1 MIVEKQ
7 QLIRGYMRIIYKCE
21 YCLQR
26 IGRVSTHNG
35 EIIGAKLA
43 DSFPGCPYCKGEA
56 ARLYGIYTNMG
67 ARK

>member
-7 QLIRGYMRIIYKCE
+7 QLIRGYTRIIYKCE

-26 IGRVSTHNG
+26 IGRISTRNG

-43 DSFPGCPYCKGEA
+43 ESFPGCPYCKGV
-56 ARLYGIYTNMG
+56 
-67 ARK
+67 RK

>member
-7 QLIRGYMRIIYKCE
+7 KLIRGYMRIIYKCE

-43 DSFPGCPYCKGEA
+43 EGFPGCPYCKGV
-56 ARLYGIYTNMG
+56 
-67 ARK
+67 RK